1 MVQLDTRSSNLCLDN
16 GHFFK
21 KNQLS
26 VLSIYIVVL
35 AQPQKA
41 APLGPDNSHKLLYVL
56 RIPQLDTEVMR
67 WNNRPVITY
76 FEFEKYSF
84 KQIIEIF
91 LVFMKKFVFST
102 ALWLLFAL
110 MMSWVRVWVDL
121 DLFTTHFSDKVLL
134 DTWKWS

>member
-1 MVQLDTRSSNLCLDN
+1 MVQIFHPWGVIWGPYFPPPVDIFS
-16 GHFFK
+16 K

-91 LVFMKKFVFST
+91 LVKFN
-102 ALWLLFAL
+102 
-110 MMSWVRVWVDL
+110 
-121 DLFTTHFSDKVLL
+121 
-134 DTWKWS
+134 